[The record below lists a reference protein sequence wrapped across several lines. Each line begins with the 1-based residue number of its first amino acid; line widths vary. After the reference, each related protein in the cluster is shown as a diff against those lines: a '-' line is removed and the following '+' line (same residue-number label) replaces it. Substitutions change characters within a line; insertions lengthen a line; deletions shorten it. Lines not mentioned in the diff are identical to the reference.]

1 MSITKN
7 GNIGPVYQ
15 PDIMQLSNIVD
26 SDQIV
31 NASTTLVD
39 IPQLDLNVDANERVL
54 LRYTIFYKTV
64 AAADIKYQIDIP
76 ASPTQFRQFTEGFA
90 PDDTAFDLALASAE
104 GSVSIL
110 GASNTEGFLRVTALL
125 ENGANAGT
133 VSFQFAQV
141 ASNASDTTVYA
152 GSFLEYRRF

>member
-1 MSITKN
+1 MSLTKN
-7 GNIGPVYQ
+7 GNLGPVYQ

-141 ASNASDTTVYA
+141 SSNASDTTVYA

>member
-141 ASNASDTTVYA
+141 SSNASDTTVYA

>member
-104 GSVSIL
+104 GEVSIL

>member
-64 AAADIKYQIDIP
+64 ADADIKYQIDIP

-141 ASNASDTTVYA
+141 SSNASDTTVYA

>member
-54 LRYTIFYKTV
+54 LRYTISIRLLLPLISS
-64 AAADIKYQIDIP
+64 IKLI
-76 ASPTQFRQFTEGFA
+76 S
-90 PDDTAFDLALASAE
+90 LHLLLS
-104 GSVSIL
+104 SV
-110 GASNTEGFLRVTALL
+110 NLL
-125 ENGANAGT
+125 KDSHLMT
-133 VSFQFAQV
+133 LPLIWLWLLLKVPCRFWVHLTLKVSFV
-141 ASNASDTTVYA
+141 
-152 GSFLEYRRF
+152 

>member
-104 GSVSIL
+104 GEVSIL

-133 VSFQFAQV
+133 VSFQFAQA

>member
-141 ASNASDTTVYA
+141 ASDASDTTVYA